1 MKNLYQKSRRREEAS
16 VLMVALLFAIVIG
29 ITMSSYLYLI
39 SNQDQAV
46 VRSQHWNAA
55 LDMAEA
61 GIEEGLAQMNAS
73 PSDFS
78 ANGWGGSGGVYGPV
92 SRTLAGGSYRVSIFT
107 NPLPSVCSTG
117 YMALP
122 ITGSNVSRVVKVTA
136 VTVPLFNVGLGAVG
150 NINMNGNG
158 MATDSWN
165 SYSTNLSN
173 NGVYVS
179 TKTSTNGN
187 VASVGGIVNIGNHTI
202 DGNLYLGPTASYAS
216 GTNQVLDKIYYDYNV
231 QFPDA
236 VLPTASWPAAPIS
249 GHGANAVH
257 DFTSSGTWL
266 VSDSLPITV
275 EAGVTVTL
283 QVTTTSFSPSSISIL
298 GGMTNSGTVIMY
310 QDSGSAT
317 LSGNAAA
324 GGNRPE
330 NFIYYGLPGVT
341 SITLGGTT
349 AFIGAIYAPEASLTL
364 NGGGNSN
371 NLQGSAIVKSVTMNG
386 HYDFHYDE
394 SLATY
399 GPARGYT
406 VNSWQEY

>member
-1 MKNLYQKSRRREEAS
+1 MKTLYQKSPQQEQAS
-16 VLMVALLFAIVIG
+16 VLLVALLFAVVIG

-55 LDMAEA
+55 LDVAEA

-73 PSDFS
+73 PGDFS
-78 ANGWGGSGGVYGPV
+78 ANGWGGANGVYGPV
-92 SRTLAGGSYRVSIFT
+92 SRTLAGGSYRVSILT

-117 YMALP
+117 YMTMP

-136 VTVPLFNVGLGAVG
+136 VSIPLFNVGLGAVG
-150 NINMNGNG
+150 NIDMKGND

-173 NGVYVS
+173 NGVYDP
-179 TKTSTNGN
+179 TKISTNGN

-202 DGNLYLGPTASYAS
+202 DGNLYLGPTATYTS
-216 GTNQVLDKIYYDYNV
+216 GTNQVMDKIYYDYNV

-236 VLPTASWPAAPIS
+236 VLPAVSWPAAPVT
-249 GHGANAVH
+249 GNGGNAKH
-257 DFTSSGTWL
+257 DITSSGTWL
-266 VSDSLPITV
+266 VSDSLPIIV
-275 EAGVTVTL
+275 EAGITATL
-283 QVTTTSFSPSSISIL
+283 QVTTTSFSPSSITIL
-298 GGMTNSGTVIMY
+298 GGMTNSGTLIMY
-310 QDSGSAT
+310 QDSGTAS

-330 NFIYYGLPGVT
+330 NFYYYGLPGVT

-364 NGGGNSN
+364 NGGGGAN
-371 NLQGSAIVKSVTMNG
+371 NLQGSCIVKSVSMNG

-394 SLATY
+394 SLVTY
-399 GPARGYT
+399 GPAKGYT
-406 VNSWQEY
+406 VNSWPEF